1 MDNQQN
7 SGGIPNLPYDE
18 YHDFNHYWN
27 IELCIQRC
35 INLAANPEEYVNAV
49 DQFEA
54 TLISDLD
61 DKLYQRIKALSDQ
74 QEEYLGV
81 EAAKLGYR
89 FKLAREKFRLLYGF
103 MKRRTVS
110 KAVLAIGRPKCH
122 ACGALILWNRK
133 EREEAKQEA
142 KKNAGGP
149 TGTPVSEQGIG
160 TSG

>member
-1 MDNQQN
+1 MPFD
-7 SGGIPNLPYDE
+7 D

-35 INLAANPEEYVNAV
+35 INLAANPEEYVMAV
-49 DQFEA
+49 EQFEA

-61 DKLYQRIKALSDQ
+61 DALYQKVKALSDA
-74 QEEYLGV
+74 QEMQLGV
-81 EAAKLGYR
+81 ESAKIMAR

-133 EREEAKQEA
+133 ERDEA
-142 KKNAGGP
+142 KKNAV
-149 TGTPVSEQGIG
+149 TPKPE
-160 TSG
+160 